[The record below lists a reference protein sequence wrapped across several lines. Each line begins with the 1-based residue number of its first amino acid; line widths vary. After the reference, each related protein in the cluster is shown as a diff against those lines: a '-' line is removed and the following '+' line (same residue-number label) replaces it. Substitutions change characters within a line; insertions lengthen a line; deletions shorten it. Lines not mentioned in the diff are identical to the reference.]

1 MRLDGISVGNSPKNE
16 SINVGSKFF
25 FREGAVLTAKHMGQG
40 DAEREMIFHSERPGA
55 LGLYEK
61 DLRRYVYLR
70 YGLIPGVP
78 LGDKYLEP

>member
-16 SINVGSKFF
+16 SINVGSKFI
-25 FREGAVLTAKHMGQG
+25 FRKDAVLATKHMDQG
-40 DAEREMIFHSERPGA
+40 DIEREMIFHSERPGA

-70 YGLIPGVP
+70 YGLILGVP